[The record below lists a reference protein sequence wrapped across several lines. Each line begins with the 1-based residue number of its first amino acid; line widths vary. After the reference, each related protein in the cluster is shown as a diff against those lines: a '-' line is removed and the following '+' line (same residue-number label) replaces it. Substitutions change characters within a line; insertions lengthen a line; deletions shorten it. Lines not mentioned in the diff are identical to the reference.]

1 MITTSVGNAQRYLG
15 VYGRDM
21 CIVSTSI
28 RTYGRTRCNVLMGI
42 FCANVSEF
50 DRVKLR
56 YSNTAVELHCISHD
70 DIPQNLD
77 KQREIPRTYVRGL
90 CAGAGAPAH
99 AHRMG
104 AGVAE

>member
-1 MITTSVGNAQRYLG
+1 M
-15 VYGRDM
+15 YGRGM
-21 CIVSTSI
+21 CIVNTSI
-28 RTYGRTRCNVLMGI
+28 RMFGRTPCSVLMEI
-42 FCANVSEF
+42 SCANVSEF

-70 DIPQNLD
+70 GIPQNLD
-77 KQREIPRTYVRGL
+77 KQREIPRTCAGGL
-90 CAGAGAPAH
+90 CAGASAPAH

>member
-1 MITTSVGNAQRYLG
+1 MD
-15 VYGRDM
+15 VYGKDM
-21 CIVSTSI
+21 CIVRTSI
-28 RTYGRTRCNVLMGI
+28 RMFGLTRYSALMAI
-42 FCANVSEF
+42 FYVNVSEI

-70 DIPQNLD
+70 GIPQNLD

-90 CAGAGAPAH
+90 CAGASAPAH

>member
-1 MITTSVGNAQRYLG
+1 MCGK
-15 VYGRDM
+15 DM
-21 CIVSTSI
+21 CIVNTSI
-28 RTYGRTRCNVLMGI
+28 RTFGQAPCNVLMAI
-42 FCANVSEF
+42 SCANVSEI
-50 DRVKLR
+50 DRCKLR

-90 CAGAGAPAH
+90 CAGASAPAH

>member
-1 MITTSVGNAQRYLG
+1 MTTRNVVNVPRLMGMCG
-15 VYGRDM
+15 KGM
-21 CIVSTSI
+21 CIAPTSI
-28 RTYGRTRCNVLMGI
+28 RTFGRTPFNVPMAI
-42 FCANVSEF
+42 SCANVSEF

-90 CAGAGAPAH
+90 CAGASAPAH

-104 AGVAE
+104 AGVAD

>member
-1 MITTSVGNAQRYLG
+1 MDA
-15 VYGRDM
+15 YGKDM
-21 CIVSTSI
+21 CIVRTSI
-28 RTYGRTRCNVLMGI
+28 RMFGLTHYSALMEI
-42 FCANVSEF
+42 FYVNVSEI

-70 DIPQNLD
+70 GIPQNLD
-77 KQREIPRTYVRGL
+77 KQRKIPRTYVRGL
-90 CAGAGAPAH
+90 CAGASAPAH

>member
-1 MITTSVGNAQRYLG
+1 MC
-15 VYGRDM
+15 GRGM
-21 CIVSTSI
+21 CIVSTCI
-28 RTYGRTRCNVLMGI
+28 RTYGQTRCSALMAI
-42 FCANVSEF
+42 SCANVYEI

-70 DIPQNLD
+70 GIPQNLD

-99 AHRMG
+99 ARRMG

>member
-1 MITTSVGNAQRYLG
+1 M
-15 VYGRDM
+15 YGRDM
-21 CIVSTSI
+21 CIVNTSI
-28 RTYGRTRCNVLMGI
+28 RTFGRIVCNALMEI
-42 FCANVSEF
+42 SCANVSEF

-70 DIPQNLD
+70 GIPQNLD
-77 KQREIPRTYVRGL
+77 KQRENPRTHASGL
-90 CAGAGAPAH
+90 CAGASAPAH

>member
-1 MITTSVGNAQRYLG
+1 MC
-15 VYGRDM
+15 GRGM
-21 CIVSTSI
+21 CIVNTSI
-28 RTYGRTRCNVLMGI
+28 RTYGRTRCSVLMGI
-42 FCANVSEF
+42 SCANVS
-50 DRVKLR
+50 DDYRVKLR

-70 DIPQNLD
+70 GIPRNLD

-90 CAGAGAPAH
+90 CAGASAPAH

>member
-1 MITTSVGNAQRYLG
+1 M
-15 VYGRDM
+15 YGRGM
-21 CIVSTSI
+21 FIVSTSI
-28 RTYGRTRCNVLMGI
+28 RTYGRTRCSALMAI
-42 FCANVSEF
+42 SCANVSEI

-70 DIPQNLD
+70 GIPQNLD

-90 CAGAGAPAH
+90 CAGASAPAH
-99 AHRMG
+99 ARRMG

>member
-1 MITTSVGNAQRYLG
+1 M
-15 VYGRDM
+15 YGKGM
-21 CIVSTSI
+21 YIAPTSI
-28 RTYGRTRCNVLMGI
+28 RMYGRTQCSVLMAI
-42 FCANVSEF
+42 SCANVSEI
-50 DRVKLR
+50 DRCKLR

-70 DIPQNLD
+70 GIPQNLD
-77 KQREIPRTYVRGL
+77 KQREIPRTCASGL

>member
-1 MITTSVGNAQRYLG
+1 M
-15 VYGRDM
+15 YGKDM
-21 CIVSTSI
+21 CIVRTSI
-28 RTYGRTRCNVLMGI
+28 RMFGLTHYSALMAI
-42 FCANVSEF
+42 SCANVSEI

-70 DIPQNLD
+70 GIPQNLD

-90 CAGAGAPAH
+90 CAGASAPAH

-104 AGVAE
+104 AGVAK

>member
-1 MITTSVGNAQRYLG
+1 MDA
-15 VYGRDM
+15 YGKGM
-21 CIVSTSI
+21 CIAPTST
-28 RTYGRTRCNVLMGI
+28 RTFGRTRCSVLMAI
-42 FCANVSEF
+42 SCVNVSEI
-50 DRVKLR
+50 DRCKLR

-70 DIPQNLD
+70 GIPQNLD

-90 CAGAGAPAH
+90 CAGASAPAH

>member
-1 MITTSVGNAQRYLG
+1 M
-15 VYGRDM
+15 YGRVM
-21 CIVSTSI
+21 YIVNTSI
-28 RTYGRTRCNVLMGI
+28 RTFGRTPCSVLMEI
-42 FCANVSEF
+42 SCANVSEI

-70 DIPQNLD
+70 GIPQNLD
-77 KQREIPRTYVRGL
+77 KQREIPRTHVRGL
-90 CAGAGAPAH
+90 CAGASAPAH

>member
-1 MITTSVGNAQRYLG
+1 M
-15 VYGRDM
+15 YGRGLY
-21 CIVSTSI
+21 IVSTSI
-28 RTYGRTRCNVLMGI
+28 KTFGRIVCNALMAI
-42 FCANVSEF
+42 SCANVSEI
-50 DRVKLR
+50 DRCKLR

-70 DIPQNLD
+70 GIPQNLD

-90 CAGAGAPAH
+90 CAGASAPAH